1 MNTVNFMRFR
11 HISTAISLTLLLVS
25 VVAIGMRGLNFGLDF
40 TGGTLLEVEYET
52 PVALSEVKSVLDTA
66 GYRDVVVQNF
76 GSETDVLV
84 RMSESFRD
92 DLGNEVLGL
101 LQTNVDDNSLTL
113 LRSEFVGASVGEE
126 LRDQGG
132 IAMLVALF
140 VVMAYVT
147 FRFQWKFSVGAVM
160 ALFHDV
166 LIIIGMFALFQW
178 EFDLN
183 VLAALLAVIGYSL
196 NDTIVVSDR
205 IRENFRMM
213 RIGSSVEIINESLT
227 QTLGRTLMT
236 SLTTILVLLALLFLG
251 GDIIHNFALALTIG
265 VGVGTY
271 SSIYIAANLLLAF
284 NISREDLL
292 PPELEEDVTRLRSRC
307 PSEKRT

>member
-1 MNTVNFMRFR
+1 MNSINFMRLR
-11 HISTAISLTLLLVS
+11 HVSTTISLTLLLVS
-25 VVAIGMRGLNFGLDF
+25 VLAIGFKGLNLGLDF
-40 TGGTLLEVEYET
+40 TGGTLLEVKYET
-52 PVALSEVKSVLDTA
+52 PVALEGVKSILDDA

-92 DLGNEVLGL
+92 DLGSEVLNL
-101 LQTNVDDNSLTL
+101 LQGNTNDNDLIL

-140 VVMAYVT
+140 VVMAYVA
-147 FRFQWKFSVGAVM
+147 FRFQWKFSLGAVM

-166 LIIIGMFALFQW
+166 VIILGLFALFQW
-178 EFDLN
+178 DFDLN

-205 IRENFRMM
+205 IRENFRVM
-213 RIGSSVEIINESLT
+213 RVGSAVDIINESLT

-236 SLTTILVLLALLFLG
+236 SLTTMLVLLALFFLG

-265 VGVGTY
+265 VAVGTY

-284 NISREDLL
+284 GISREDLL
-292 PPELEEDVTRLRSRC
+292 PPELEEEVDDM
-307 PSEKRT
+307 P

>member
-11 HISTAISLTLLLVS
+11 HISTAISLTLLLIS

-52 PVALSEVKSVLDTA
+52 PVPLSEVKSVLDTA

-92 DLGNEVLGL
+92 DLGSEVLGL

-140 VVMAYVT
+140 VVMAYVA

-166 LIIIGMFALFQW
+166 LIIVGMFALFQW

-213 RIGSSVEIINESLT
+213 RIGSPVEIINESLT

-292 PPELEEDVTRLRSRC
+292 PPELEEEGDET
-307 PSEKRT
+307 P

>member
-11 HISTAISLTLLLVS
+11 HISTAISLTLLLIS

-52 PVALSEVKSVLDTA
+52 PVPLSEVKSVLDTA

-92 DLGNEVLGL
+92 DLGSEVLGL

-140 VVMAYVT
+140 VVMAYVA

-166 LIIIGMFALFQW
+166 LIIVGMFALFQW

-292 PPELEEDVTRLRSRC
+292 PPELEEEGDET
-307 PSEKRT
+307 P

>member
-1 MNTVNFMRFR
+1 MNNTVNFMRFR
-11 HISTAISLTLLLVS
+11 HVSTVISIALLVIS
-25 VVAIGMRGLNFGLDF
+25 VAAIAVRGLNFGLDF

-52 PVALSEVKSVLDTA
+52 PVALDGVKSVLEDA

-84 RMSESFRD
+84 RMSEAFRD
-92 DLGNEVLGL
+92 DLGNEVLTL
-101 LQTNVDDNSLTL
+101 LQNQDGGNELTL

-140 VVMAYVT
+140 VVMAYVA

-166 LIIIGMFALFQW
+166 VIVVGMFALFNW

-196 NDTIVVSDR
+196 NDTIVVADR
-205 IRENFRMM
+205 IRENFRTM
-213 RIGSSVEIINESLT
+213 RIGTPVEIINESLT

-284 NISREDLL
+284 NICREDLL
-292 PPELEEDVTRLRSRC
+292 PPEVEEEEDQM
-307 PSEKRT
+307 P

>member
-292 PPELEEDVTRLRSRC
+292 PPELEEEGDET
-307 PSEKRT
+307 P

>member
-1 MNTVNFMRFR
+1 MNNTVNFMRFR
-11 HISTAISLTLLLVS
+11 HVSTVISVALLVIS
-25 VVAIGMRGLNFGLDF
+25 VAAIAVRGLNFGLDF

-52 PVALSEVKSVLDTA
+52 PVALDGVKSVLEGA

-84 RMSESFRD
+84 RMSEAFRD
-92 DLGNEVLGL
+92 DLGNEVLTL
-101 LQTNVDDNSLTL
+101 LQTQDDGNELTL

-140 VVMAYVT
+140 VVMAYVA

-166 LIIIGMFALFQW
+166 VIVVGMFALFNW

-196 NDTIVVSDR
+196 NDTIVVADR
-205 IRENFRMM
+205 IRENFRTM
-213 RIGSSVEIINESLT
+213 RIGTPVEIINESLT

-284 NISREDLL
+284 NIRREDLL
-292 PPELEEDVTRLRSRC
+292 PPEIEEEEDQM
-307 PSEKRT
+307 P

>member
-11 HISTAISLTLLLVS
+11 HLSTAISLTLLLIS

-213 RIGSSVEIINESLT
+213 RIGSAVEIINESLT

-292 PPELEEDVTRLRSRC
+292 PPELEEESDET
-307 PSEKRT
+307 P

>member
-11 HISTAISLTLLLVS
+11 HISTAISLTLLLIS

-52 PVALSEVKSVLDTA
+52 PVPLSEVKSVLDTA

-101 LQTNVDDNSLTL
+101 LQANVEDNSLTL

-140 VVMAYVT
+140 VVMAYVA
-147 FRFQWKFSVGAVM
+147 FRFQWKFSLGAVM

-166 LIIIGMFALFQW
+166 LIVVGMFALFQW

-213 RIGSSVEIINESLT
+213 RIGSPVEIINESLT

-236 SLTTILVLLALLFLG
+236 SMTTILVLLALLFLG

-284 NISREDLL
+284 NVSREDLL
-292 PPELEEDVTRLRSRC
+292 PPELEEEGDEA
-307 PSEKRT
+307 P

>member
-1 MNTVNFMRFR
+1 MNTLNFMRFR
-11 HISTAISLTLLLVS
+11 HLTAGISLVLLIVA
-25 VVAIGMRGLNFGLDF
+25 VVALAVRGLNFGLDF
-40 TGGTLLEVEYET
+40 TGGTLLEVEYQT
-52 PVALSEVKSVLDTA
+52 PEPLSGIKNVLEGA

-92 DLGNEVLGL
+92 DLGNEVLVL
-101 LQTNVDDNSLTL
+101 LQDEANGNELTL

-126 LRDQGG
+126 LRDEGG

-140 VVMAYVT
+140 VVMAYVA
-147 FRFQWKFSVGAVM
+147 FRFQWKFSLGAVL

-166 LIIIGMFALFQW
+166 VIIIGLFALFQW

-196 NDTIVVSDR
+196 NDTIVVADR
-205 IRENFRMM
+205 IRENFRTM
-213 RIGSSVEIINESLT
+213 RVGSAIEIINESLT

-236 SLTTILVLLALLFLG
+236 SLTTVLVLLALLFLG

-265 VGVGTY
+265 VAVGTY

-292 PPELEEDVTRLRSRC
+292 PPEVDEEEDQT
-307 PSEKRT
+307 P

>member
-1 MNTVNFMRFR
+1 MNGIKTV
-11 HISTAISLTLLLVS
+11 
-25 VVAIGMRGLNFGLDF
+25 
-40 TGGTLLEVEYET
+40 LEG
-52 PVALSEVKSVLDTA
+52 A

-84 RMSESFRD
+84 RMSEAFRD
-92 DLGNEVLGL
+92 DLGNEVLTL
-101 LQTNVDDNSLTL
+101 LQEEAGSNELIL

-126 LRDQGG
+126 LRDEGG

-140 VVMAYVT
+140 VVMAYVA
-147 FRFQWKFSVGAVM
+147 FRFQWKFSLGAVL

-166 LIIIGMFALFQW
+166 VIIIGMFALFQW

-205 IRENFRMM
+205 IRENFRTM
-213 RIGSSVEIINESLT
+213 RVGAAIEIINESLT

-236 SLTTILVLLALLFLG
+236 SLTTVLVLLALLFLG

-265 VGVGTY
+265 VAVGTY
-271 SSIYIAANLLLAF
+271 SSIYIAANLLLAC

-292 PPELEEDVTRLRSRC
+292 PPEVEEEDQT
-307 PSEKRT
+307 P

>member
-1 MNTVNFMRFR
+1 M
-11 HISTAISLTLLLVS
+11 
-25 VVAIGMRGLNFGLDF
+25 
-40 TGGTLLEVEYET
+40 
-52 PVALSEVKSVLDTA
+52 
-66 GYRDVVVQNF
+66 
-76 GSETDVLV
+76 
-84 RMSESFRD
+84 
-92 DLGNEVLGL
+92 
-101 LQTNVDDNSLTL
+101 

-140 VVMAYVT
+140 VVMAYVA
-147 FRFQWKFSVGAVM
+147 FRFQWKFSLGAVM

-166 LIIIGMFALFQW
+166 LIIVGMFALFQW

-213 RIGSSVEIINESLT
+213 RIGSPAEIINESLT

-284 NISREDLL
+284 NVSREDLL
-292 PPELEEDVTRLRSRC
+292 PPELEEEGDEA
-307 PSEKRT
+307 P

>member
-1 MNTVNFMRFR
+1 MNTLNFMRFR
-11 HISTAISLTLLLVS
+11 HLSTAISLALLLIS
-25 VVAIGMRGLNFGLDF
+25 VVAIGMKGLNFGLDF

-52 PVALSEVKSVLDTA
+52 PVPLSDVKSVLDTA

-101 LQTNVDDNSLTL
+101 LQANVEDNSLTL

-140 VVMAYVT
+140 VVMAYVA
-147 FRFQWKFSVGAVM
+147 FRFQWKFSLGAVM

-166 LIIIGMFALFQW
+166 LIVVGMFALFQW

-213 RIGSSVEIINESLT
+213 RIGSPVEIINESLT

-236 SLTTILVLLALLFLG
+236 SMTTILVLLALLFLG

-284 NISREDLL
+284 NVSREDLL
-292 PPELEEDVTRLRSRC
+292 PPELEEEGDEA
-307 PSEKRT
+307 P

>member
-11 HISTAISLTLLLVS
+11 HISTAISLTLLLIS

-52 PVALSEVKSVLDTA
+52 PVPLSEVKSVLDTA

-101 LQTNVDDNSLTL
+101 LQANVEDNSLTL

-140 VVMAYVT
+140 VVMAYVA
-147 FRFQWKFSVGAVM
+147 FRFQWKFSLGAVM

-166 LIIIGMFALFQW
+166 LIVVGMFALFQW

-213 RIGSSVEIINESLT
+213 RVGSPVEIINESLT

-236 SLTTILVLLALLFLG
+236 SMTTILVLLALLFLG

-284 NISREDLL
+284 NVSREDLL
-292 PPELEEDVTRLRSRC
+292 PPELEEEGDEA
-307 PSEKRT
+307 P

>member
-11 HISTAISLTLLLVS
+11 HISTAISLTLLLIS
-25 VVAIGMRGLNFGLDF
+25 VVAIGMRGLNLGLDF

-52 PVALSEVKSVLDTA
+52 PVPLSEVKSVLDTA

-101 LQTNVDDNSLTL
+101 LQTNVEDNSLTL

-140 VVMAYVT
+140 VVMAYVA
-147 FRFQWKFSVGAVM
+147 FRFQWKFSLGAVM

-166 LIIIGMFALFQW
+166 LIIVGMFALFQW

-236 SLTTILVLLALLFLG
+236 SLTTILVLLA
-251 GDIIHNFALALTIG
+251 
-265 VGVGTY
+265 
-271 SSIYIAANLLLAF
+271 
-284 NISREDLL
+284 
-292 PPELEEDVTRLRSRC
+292 
-307 PSEKRT
+307 

>member
-1 MNTVNFMRFR
+1 MNSINFMRLR
-11 HISTAISLTLLLVS
+11 HLSTAISLTLLLVS
-25 VVAIGMRGLNFGLDF
+25 VVAIGMKGLNFGLDF

-52 PVALSEVKSVLDTA
+52 PVELEGVKSILDNA

-92 DLGNEVLGL
+92 DLGSEVLNL
-101 LQTNVDDNSLTL
+101 LQANTTDNDLTL

-140 VVMAYVT
+140 VVMAYVA

-166 LIIIGMFALFQW
+166 VIIIGLFALFQW
-178 EFDLN
+178 DFDLN

-213 RIGSSVEIINESLT
+213 RVGSPIEIINESLT

-236 SLTTILVLLALLFLG
+236 SLTTLLVFLALFFLG

-265 VGVGTY
+265 VAVGTY

-284 NISREDLL
+284 GISREDLL
-292 PPELEEDVTRLRSRC
+292 PPELEEEEDDM
-307 PSEKRT
+307 P

>member
-11 HISTAISLTLLLVS
+11 HLSTAISLTLLLIS

-101 LQTNVDDNSLTL
+101 LQTNVDDNSLML

-292 PPELEEDVTRLRSRC
+292 PPELEEESDET
-307 PSEKRT
+307 P

>member
-11 HISTAISLTLLLVS
+11 HISAAISLTLLLVS

-292 PPELEEDVTRLRSRC
+292 PPELEEEGDET
-307 PSEKRT
+307 P

>member
-1 MNTVNFMRFR
+1 MNTINFMRLR
-11 HISTAISLTLLLVS
+11 HLSTAISLTLLLVS
-25 VVAIGMRGLNFGLDF
+25 VVAIGMKGLNFGLDF

-52 PVALSEVKSVLDTA
+52 PVELEGVKSILDNA

-92 DLGNEVLGL
+92 DLGSEVLNL
-101 LQTNVDDNSLTL
+101 LQANTTDNDLTL

-140 VVMAYVT
+140 VVMAYVA

-166 LIIIGMFALFQW
+166 VIIIGLFALFQW
-178 EFDLN
+178 DFDLN

-213 RIGSSVEIINESLT
+213 RVGSPIEIINESLT

-236 SLTTILVLLALLFLG
+236 SLTTLLVLLALFFLG

-265 VGVGTY
+265 VAVGTY

-284 NISREDLL
+284 GISREDLL
-292 PPELEEDVTRLRSRC
+292 PPELEEEEDDM
-307 PSEKRT
+307 P

>member
-25 VVAIGMRGLNFGLDF
+25 VIAIGMRGLNFGLDF

-140 VVMAYVT
+140 VVMAYVA

-213 RIGSSVEIINESLT
+213 RIGSPVEIINESLT

-292 PPELEEDVTRLRSRC
+292 PPELEEEGDET
-307 PSEKRT
+307 P

>member
-1 MNTVNFMRFR
+1 MKTLNFMRFR
-11 HISTAISLTLLLVS
+11 HVASIFSITLLLIS
-25 VVAIGMRGLNFGLDF
+25 VGSLAVRGLNFGLDF

-52 PVALSEVKSVLDTA
+52 PESLDRVKTVLDSS
-66 GYRDVVVQNF
+66 GYRDVTVQNF

-92 DLGNEVLGL
+92 DLGQEILTI
-101 LQTNVDDNSLTL
+101 LQTNVGDNNQITL

-132 IAMLVALF
+132 IAMLIALF

-147 FRFQWKFSVGAVM
+147 FRFQWKFSLGAVL

-166 LIIIGMFALFQW
+166 TIVIGLFALFQW

-196 NDTIVVSDR
+196 NDTIVVADR
-205 IRENFRMM
+205 IRENL
-213 RIGSSVEIINESLT
+213 RIVRLGTTKEIINESLT
-227 QTLGRTLMT
+227 QTLDRTLMT
-236 SLTTILVLLALLFLG
+236 SATTVLVLLALFFLG
-251 GDIIHNFALALTIG
+251 GDIIHNFALALT
-265 VGVGTY
+265 VGIVVGTY
-271 SSIYIAANLLLAF
+271 SSIYISANLLLMF
-284 NISREDLL
+284 KLSREDLM
-292 PPELEEDVTRLRSRC
+292 PPELEENADDR
-307 PSEKRT
+307 P

>member
-11 HISTAISLTLLLVS
+11 HISTAISLTLLLIS
-25 VVAIGMRGLNFGLDF
+25 VVAIGMRGLNLGLDF

-52 PVALSEVKSVLDTA
+52 PVPLSEVKSVLDTA

-101 LQTNVDDNSLTL
+101 LQTNVEDNSLTL

-140 VVMAYVT
+140 VVMAYVA
-147 FRFQWKFSVGAVM
+147 FRFQWKFSLGAVM

-166 LIIIGMFALFQW
+166 LIIVGMFALFQW

-284 NISREDLL
+284 NVSREDLL
-292 PPELEEDVTRLRSRC
+292 PPELEEEGDEA
-307 PSEKRT
+307 P

>member
-213 RIGSSVEIINESLT
+213 RIGSAVEIINESLT

-292 PPELEEDVTRLRSRC
+292 PPELEEESDET
-307 PSEKRT
+307 P

>member
-11 HISTAISLTLLLVS
+11 HISTAISLTLLLIS

-52 PVALSEVKSVLDTA
+52 PVPLSEVKSVLDTA

-101 LQTNVDDNSLTL
+101 LQTNVEDNSLTL

-166 LIIIGMFALFQW
+166 LIVVGMFALFQW

-292 PPELEEDVTRLRSRC
+292 PPELEEEGDET
-307 PSEKRT
+307 P

>member
-11 HISTAISLTLLLVS
+11 HLSTALSGAAIIIAI
-25 VVAIGMRGLNFGLDF
+25 VALFMRGLNFGLDF
-40 TGGTLLEVEYET
+40 TGGTLLEVQYET
-52 PVALSEVKSVLDTA
+52 PPSLEEVKSVLDGA

-101 LQTNVDDNSLTL
+101 LKEKGTDELTL

-140 VVMAYVT
+140 VVMAYVA
-147 FRFQWKFSVGAVM
+147 FSFQWKFSLGAVL

-166 LIIIGMFALFQW
+166 VIIIGLFALFQW

-205 IRENFRMM
+205 IRENFRTM
-213 RIGSSVEIINESLT
+213 RIGSAIEIINESLS

-236 SLTTILVLLALLFLG
+236 SLTTFLVLMALLFFG
-251 GDIIHNFALALTIG
+251 GDIIHNFALALSIG
-265 VGVGTY
+265 VAVGTY

-292 PPELEEDVTRLRSRC
+292 PPELEEEDGT
-307 PSEKRT
+307 P

>member
-1 MNTVNFMRFR
+1 MNTINFMRLR
-11 HISTAISLTLLLVS
+11 HLSTAISLTLLLVS
-25 VVAIGMRGLNFGLDF
+25 VVAIGMKGLNFGLDF

-52 PVALSEVKSVLDTA
+52 PVELEGVKSILDNA

-92 DLGNEVLGL
+92 DLGSEVLNL
-101 LQTNVDDNSLTL
+101 LQANTTDNDLTL

-140 VVMAYVT
+140 VVMAYVA

-166 LIIIGMFALFQW
+166 VIIIGLFALFQW
-178 EFDLN
+178 DFDLN

-196 NDTIVVSDR
+196 NDTIVVADR

-213 RIGSSVEIINESLT
+213 RVGSPIEIINESLT

-236 SLTTILVLLALLFLG
+236 SLTTLLVLLALFFLG

-265 VGVGTY
+265 VAVGTY

-284 NISREDLL
+284 GISREDLL
-292 PPELEEDVTRLRSRC
+292 PPELEEEEDDM
-307 PSEKRT
+307 P

>member
-101 LQTNVDDNSLTL
+101 LQTNVDDNSLML

-292 PPELEEDVTRLRSRC
+292 PPELEEEGDET
-307 PSEKRT
+307 P